1 MLRHPLLNQPYQ
13 PDLRAWIGCFIGYD
27 MPPALDAELSRYD
40 PNDPDDREHLIRHY
54 CLARFN
60 AQENFRHRQR
70 LVEVL
75 QAALDDPDFDF
86 EEVWEPVEDD
96 YDYDQWPAGWPA
108 QIDDSRDFFQR
119 LLLAARQLWHDDLV
133 RARLPS
139 LAECRATP
147 ARDRGPRDWLFSV
160 DNPEA
165 WKAVF
170 DVAAT
175 PYDLH
180 TSGPQFQGEQLSL
193 QLAGSLPRQSLPS
206 IWPASQALTHCRLDL
221 KIQGISE
228 LHVSGT
234 RFDGRM
240 RTQLT
245 RLQPGYYLRLD
256 IGFDCVIE
264 CVAQSVSIANV
275 QGSREEEQHEQQ
287 L

>member
-1 MLRHPLLNQPYQ
+1 MLRHPLLNEPYQ
-13 PDLRAWIGCFIGYD
+13 PDLRSWIGGFIGYD
-27 MPPALDAELSRYD
+27 MPPALDAELSRYN
-40 PNDPDDREHLIRHY
+40 PNDPDDREHLILHY
-54 CLARFN
+54 CLERFHAR
-60 AQENFRHRQR
+60 ENFRHRHQ

-86 EEVWEPVEDD
+86 QKVWEPMEDD
-96 YDYDQWPAGWPA
+96 DQWPVGWPA

-119 LLLAARQLWHDDLV
+119 LLQAARQRWHDDLI

-139 LAECRATP
+139 LAQCRAIP
-147 ARDRGPRDWLFSV
+147 ARDRGSRDWLFSI

-165 WKAVF
+165 WKAIF

-180 TSGPQFQGEQLSL
+180 TPGPQFHGEQLSV
-193 QLAGSLPRQSLPS
+193 QLAGPLPGQSLPS
-206 IWPASQALTHCRLDL
+206 TWPASQMPTHCRLDL
-221 KIQGISE
+221 KIHGISE
-228 LHVSGT
+228 LHASGT
-234 RFDGRM
+234 RFDGHM

-245 RLQPGYYLRLD
+245 RLKPGYYLRLE

-264 CVAQSVSIANV
+264 CVAQSVRIANV
-275 QGSREEEQHEQQ
+275 QGSREEDRYEQQ